1 MVMLLLLLAGYA
13 FTTATLLV
21 LLMLLVTV
29 QRIVRGPSSPSRT
42 GRSHPPA
49 CDQPDCVLAA

>member
-1 MVMLLLLLAGYA
+1 MVMLLLLAGYA

-29 QRIVRGPSSPSRT
+29 QRIVRGPSSPART
-42 GRSHPPA
+42 GRSQPPVG
-49 CDQPDCVLAA
+49 DQLDCVLAA